1 MRKLIFTPT
10 LLVFAIAAGSAQAVT
25 TSAAP
30 EIIDFNITSLNGGSI
45 VWDAATDRLIG
56 SNIQIASVT
65 SQTLPDLTTVTPPVE
80 CTGCVLSFTTGTHTS
95 GGDFSGGLDGSSI
108 TISTPDTVLG
118 STGTLMSGKFTSGAV
133 IDASRK
139 LHILGGGFDDT
150 KPTGFTTA
158 LGFSPDMNQWA
169 GAINLQFAS
178 NPKFEKGQTQSPL
191 SGDVSNAAPAEPSAV
206 PLPPAAWLFGSGV
219 TAIGAIARR
228 KRNIPRA

>member
-1 MRKLIFTPT
+1 MRKIIFTPT
-10 LLVFAIAAGSAQAVT
+10 ILALAIAAGSAHAVT
-25 TSAAP
+25 TSTAP

-80 CTGCVLSFTTGTHTS
+80 CTGCVLNFTTGTHTG
-95 GGDFSGGLDGSSI
+95 GGDFSGSLDGSSI
-108 TISTPDTVLG
+108 TITTPDTVLG
-118 STGTLMSGKFTSGAV
+118 TTGTLMSGKFTGGAV

-150 KPTGFTTA
+150 KPTSFTTG

-178 NPKFEKGQTQSPL
+178 NPKFEKGQTLSPL

-228 KRNIPRA
+228 KRDIPRV